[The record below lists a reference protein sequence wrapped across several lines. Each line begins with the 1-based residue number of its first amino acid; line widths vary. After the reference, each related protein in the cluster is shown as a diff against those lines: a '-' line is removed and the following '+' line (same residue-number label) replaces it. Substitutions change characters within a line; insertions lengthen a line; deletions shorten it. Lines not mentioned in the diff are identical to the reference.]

1 MANYLVT
8 GGAGFIGSNL
18 AEQLSRNNVVV
29 IIDNLLTGSVKN
41 IPPGAIWMKGVTLK
55 QFCTEEH
62 RATDTREPFK
72 FDGIFHLGQPS
83 STPMYRADRHLIGK
97 AISDFIYLAEYA
109 FKNNIKMVYAS
120 SSSVYNGNETPWRE
134 DMNLLP
140 TDFYTEVRIAYER
153 IASVYHQMHQLKAI
167 GLRLFSVYGPH
178 EESKKQYANLIT
190 QMLWAKQRGEVFDIY
205 GNGEQRRDAT
215 YVNDIV
221 RAFILAM
228 KSPIECEVFN
238 VGTGVSYSL
247 NEIAERIGTKIRYV
261 PVPFSN
267 YVDATMADTTKA
279 EKFLGFKARI
289 SLNDGLQQLNDYYH
303 TSD

>member
-18 AEQLSRNNVVV
+18 VEKLLMEGSQVV
-29 IIDNLLTGSVKN
+29 IVDNLLTGSRSN
-41 IPPGAIWMKGVTLK
+41 IPKGKVYLSDLSIAEICADPSY
-55 QFCTEEH
+55 QN
-62 RATDTREPFK
+62 
-72 FDGIFHLGQPS
+72 FDGVFHLGQPS
-83 STPMYRADRHLIGK
+83 STPMYRADRTLAGK
-97 AISDFIYLAEYA
+97 AIYEFILLCEYA
-109 FKNNIKMVYAS
+109 KKHNVKMVYAS
-120 SSSVYNGNETPWRE
+120 SSSVYNGCPVPWKE
-134 DMNLLP
+134 DMQIIP
-140 TDFYTEVRIAYER
+140 TDFYTEVRVAYER
-153 IASVYHQMHQLKAI
+153 MAKVYHDQFGVKSI

-178 EESKKQYANLIT
+178 EEAKKQYANLIS
-190 QMLWAKQRGEVFDIY
+190 QLMWAKAKNEVFEIY

-215 YVNDIV
+215 YVTDIV

-247 NEIAERIGTKIRYV
+247 NEIAEKIGTKIKYV